1 MKRCEKSPR
10 VSRWPT
16 WSLAWPEL
24 AAVFGGAKPKAPIT
38 IDGVEWVL
46 KFFNNESADVLLI
59 EHALMALAAQAGMC
73 VAQTVQRVVAVAC
86 DAPDLSRLRFS
97 ARPPRPSHLAQ
108 WLRCSGNPAEGGD
121 QRRVYEQHV
130 RELLCRMAFNILIG
144 KTGDHK
150 KETCCAVGARRCQR
164 SALKTDTCLR
174 RAAHQL
180 WPRSA
185 SVWSRLGG
193 L

>member
-97 ARPPRPSHLAQ
+97 ARPPPARPTSH
-108 WLRCSGNPAEGGD
+108 SGCVAAGI
-121 QRRVYEQHV
+121 R
-130 RELLCRMAFNILIG
+130 L
-144 KTGDHK
+144 
-150 KETCCAVGARRCQR
+150 
-164 SALKTDTCLR
+164 
-174 RAAHQL
+174 RAAINGAHTSNTCANCFAA
-180 WPRSA
+180 WRST
-185 SVWSRLGG
+185 S
-193 L
+193 